1 VGGNGGSARRGVMP
15 CAGPSTANPSHARSA
30 PAWPALHARTWC
42 RGRVRFRPGGS
53 KGAMCVRQ
61 LMIIDRGARPE
72 ARSRESPGPV
82 PRGAQWSRPACW
94 PARASPRPALR
105 GFRVVQLSRSDQAC
119 PCPVRPTP
127 PGRGLRPDQWRLH
140 ERRLPESRCPN
151 PASERYPSSGY
162 LDPLAE
168 PQRLD
173 AAAARRV
180 ARAPAMDARC
190 TR

>member
-15 CAGPSTANPSHARSA
+15 CAGPSTAHPSHARSA

-94 PARASPRPALR
+94 PARASHGPSAARISGCPTVPVR
-105 GFRVVQLSRSDQAC
+105 SIRSDLV
-119 PCPVRPTP
+119 PCGQLARVEGCALINGVCTNVVAELPDVLVAVSCSKNF
-127 PGRGLRPDQWRLH
+127 GLYL
-140 ERRLPESRCPN
+140 ER
-151 PASERYPSSGY
+151 
-162 LDPLAE
+162 
-168 PQRLD
+168 
-173 AAAARRV
+173 AAALIIV
-180 ARAPAMDARC
+180 GHTRAAASLSPTSPHR
-190 TR
+190 